1 LQRDLGLAEAW
12 VAPDVTEEI
21 AAALNALR
29 AKYDSELTTGGVG

>member
-1 LQRDLGLAEAW
+1 
-12 VAPDVTEEI
+12 VTEEI